1 MTAADF
7 AFRSGNT
14 KSGRFAGC
22 FCMGTALR
30 RGFYFYFAFRLF
42 CEIARIGV
50 RLKVGGSIGWEGA
63 SNTLQTIDPNSG
75 GSREA

>member
-7 AFRSGNT
+7 AFLSGNT

-30 RGFYFYFAFRLF
+30 RGFYFAF
-42 CEIARIGV
+42 
-50 RLKVGGSIGWEGA
+50 GSSAKSLE
-63 SNTLQTIDPNSG
+63 
-75 GSREA
+75 